1 ATAWMEGADEALYRA
16 AVAAALVFR
25 LGPGRD
31 QVRDSFAALDRAGV
45 LRDLY
50 YGTAPETLPAGMDP
64 QALMLAS
71 LVARRLAETPELAAT
86 LEKQPSATAALDA
99 LEAALGRGFL
109 RIELF
114 WLMSALEDM
123 GAIRFDDL
131 PEVTALP
138 RRLVRD

>member
-1 ATAWMEGADEALYRA
+1 
-16 AVAAALVFR
+16 
-25 LGPGRD
+25 
-31 QVRDSFAALDRAGV
+31 
-45 LRDLY
+45 
-50 YGTAPETLPAGMDP
+50 
-64 QALMLAS
+64 
-71 LVARRLAETPELAAT
+71 
-86 LEKQPSATAALDA
+86 ATAALDA

-138 RRLVRD
+138 RRLVRDTLFRLGFVPTPYAHDAASLVPAARAARRVAGGARPADEVLVAFALAAGCAYDCAHRRMCEYACRERTE